1 MTSYKTLSTI
11 VKEKIVNMSDNFN
24 DKEILNYVKESIKEA
39 KIDVKSKKVSKT
51 NNIGEKPKYSL
62 SAYQEFMKEQQ
73 VVFKE
78 KFPDLSSKERLG
90 KIAEEW
96 NKVKL
101 NKKNMENDNA
111 GVEEVNNNV
120 VVNTVNNVD
129 TVDTTEV
136 NNNVVVD
143 TVNTV
148 NTVNTAEGNNDVVD
162 TVKPSLAAKKNIKNL
177 SIKIKK

>member
-120 VVNTVNNVD
+120 VVDNVNTVN
-129 TVDTTEV
+129 TAEG
-136 NNNVVVD
+136 NNDVVD
-143 TVNTV
+143 TV